1 MPDWRGPRGEKP
13 RGGAAVTPSILWSFA
28 ARAQHDPVNLGL
40 VTSFNHPGGNVT
52 GMSVFTIVDQI
63 AFTPPPSQ
71 GKCKDIELAM
81 VSQRVSGR
89 FRNRLSVRSISNT
102 GPLVAPQHTAAS
114 RQLQT
119 TALQ

>member
-81 VSQRVSGR
+81 VSRGHQGAFATTLPKRNSD
-89 FRNRLSVRSISNT
+89 FRCGSF
-102 GPLVAPQHTAAS
+102 
-114 RQLQT
+114 
-119 TALQ
+119 